1 MENGKLYFIK
11 DSFYER
17 FKDCGLLEN
26 KEVINGKPHG
36 RPCCY
41 LFKFNIT
48 DNNDEIYW
56 MIPISS
62 KINKYKAQYD
72 KSMKK
77 YNMCDNISF
86 CYVLGE
92 KKAILPQNL
101 FPVTKEYIDQVYM
114 DKNTNK
120 PITLPKNVLSEVNK
134 KARKKIRFNQ
144 LGKKM
149 GMTDIMKIYNGLIKD
164 KEQ

>member
-1 MENGKLYFIK
+1 METGKLYFVK

-17 FKDCGLLEN
+17 FSNCGLLEN
-26 KEVINGKPHG
+26 KEMINGKPHK

-41 LFKFNIT
+41 LFKF
-48 DNNDEIYW
+48 DNSQDEIYW

-62 KINKYKAQYD
+62 KVDKYKTQYQH
-72 KSMKK
+72 SMEK

-92 KKAILPQNL
+92 ERAILPQNL
-101 FPVTKEYIDQVYM
+101 FPVTKEYIGEIYV
-114 DKNTNK
+114 DKNTNM
-120 PITLPKNVLSEVNK
+120 PIELPRDLIAEINS

-144 LGKKM
+144 IGKKF
-149 GMTDIMKIYNGLIKD
+149 GMSDIMKIYNELMKD
-164 KEQ
+164 

>member
-1 MENGKLYFIK
+1 MESGKLYFIK
-11 DSFYER
+11 DSFYKR
-17 FKDCGLLEN
+17 FKGCGLLEN
-26 KEVINGKPHG
+26 KETINGKPHN

-41 LFKFNIT
+41 LFKFDVT
-48 DNNDEIYW
+48 NDEIYW
-56 MIPISS
+56 MIPLSS
-62 KINKYKAQYD
+62 KVDKYETQYN

-101 FPVTKEYIDQVYM
+101 FPVTKEYIDNMYV

-120 PITLPKNVLSEVNK
+120 PITLPKNILAEVNK

-144 LGKKM
+144 DGKKL
-149 GMTDIMKIYNGLIKD
+149 GMTDIMKIYNELIK
-164 KEQ
+164 EQ